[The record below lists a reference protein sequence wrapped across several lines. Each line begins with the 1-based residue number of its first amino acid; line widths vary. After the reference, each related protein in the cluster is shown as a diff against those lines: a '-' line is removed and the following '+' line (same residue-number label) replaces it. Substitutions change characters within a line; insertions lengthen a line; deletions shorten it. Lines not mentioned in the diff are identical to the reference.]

1 MAGTAAAV
9 DYFAWL
15 GETMAGAQGGRR
27 EKVRAGMAA
36 IADYERS
43 LAKYLVQ
50 GLQSLA
56 GIKVHGITAADA
68 MSRRGPTV
76 AFTHA
81 RSEPDQIAR
90 ALAEA
95 NIFVWSGH
103 NYAIEVVKSLGIYES
118 GGAVRI
124 GPVHYNTRAELDR
137 FFDVLD
143 RILS

>member
-1 MAGTAAAV
+1 MV
-9 DYFAWL
+9 
-15 GETMAGAQGGRR
+15 
-27 EKVRAGMAA
+27 A
-36 IADYERS
+36 IADYEQS

-81 RSEPDQIAR
+81 RSGPDQIAQ

-103 NYAIEVVKSLGIYES
+103 NYAIEVVKWLGIYES
-118 GGAVRI
+118 GGAVRV
-124 GPVHYNTRAELDR
+124 GSVHYNTRAELDR
-137 FFDVLD
+137 LFDVLD
-143 RILS
+143 RILG